1 MFGVDG
7 VRGHIYQYNEN
18 NFRYCIDINADHG
31 IMSGLEN
38 TTKYERG
45 LIVIK

>member
-18 NFRYCIDINADHG
+18 NFRYYIDINADHG
-31 IMSGLEN
+31 IMSGLEK
-38 TTKYERG
+38 TKYERG